1 MVTEPSSSPNAG
13 EDPPPAVLRS
23 PATSTALRTPLAR
36 PPILASEVLR
46 EDVAPLEPARSAL
59 RNWLL
64 ALALGLACAGA
75 LMRAGMVQAPL
86 WAELYAYGAAA
97 TLGISLFL
105 PYRARGIL
113 AIAIG
118 IATVGLG
125 LAGKGPLS
133 GLVAPQDFFGAEV
146 SRFLAAT
153 ALPAALLFR
162 ARYRAY
168 RGARIALIVA
178 LVFAVPATVHAG
190 LDVASGPWVAQLTA
204 CLTIA
209 SVLASFMGF
218 MGSGTT
224 GASTAWA
231 VAVVVSFGL
240 DVMAR
245 ALWMDGG
252 IGTNIGQ
259 IHVGFVFTLACAMTA
274 IGLFKLLASILAA
287 DARRLDVLG
296 AEAESEPMAES
307 SEGSD

>member
-13 EDPPPAVLRS
+13 EDPPPPALRA
-23 PATSTALRTPLAR
+23 PAGPQALRTPIAR

-46 EDVAPLEPARSAL
+46 EDVAPLEPAKSTL
-59 RNWLL
+59 RNWIA
-64 ALALGLACAGA
+64 ALAFCMACSGV
-75 LMRAGMVQAPL
+75 LVRARLVQAPP
-86 WAELYAYGAAA
+86 WAELYAYGAAVA
-97 TLGISLFL
+97 IGVSLL
-105 PYRARGIL
+105 LRYRTRGIL
-113 AIAIG
+113 VLG
-118 IATVGLG
+118 VGVATVGLG
-125 LAGKGPLS
+125 LAGRGPLS

-178 LVFAVPATVHAG
+178 LIFAVPATVHAG
-190 LDVASGPWVAQLTA
+190 LEVASGPWVAQLTA

-209 SVLASFMGF
+209 SVLTSLMGF

-231 VAVVVSFGL
+231 VAVVLSFGL

-252 IGTNIGQ
+252 IRENLGQ
-259 IHVGFVFTLACAMTA
+259 LHVGFVFTVACAITV
-274 IGLFKLLASILAA
+274 IGLFKLLASTLAA

-296 AEAESEPMAES
+296 GEAESESMAES